1 MEDRITKS
9 MVEEFLKSE
18 NRSFSDESKSFEH
31 FSNYCVLNQIYGAND
46 FELEDIETGDSTP
59 GMDGIAI
66 IVNNKLIQ
74 TTNDIDTLIQQN
86 QNIAVKFIIIQ
97 TKTSEKFNN
106 REMTNLFTYA
116 NCFFTGDPTVFNTEE
131 MHKFLELKDYIFD
144 KGNKLKKNPELFL
157 FYVTLGM
164 WNSSDKNLVTAQDLG
179 TKNLKAS
186 RLFSD
191 VKFIPIGVSEIQ
203 DYYRKSK
210 SKLTATFNFEKR
222 VSMYSLNEN
231 EVGYT
236 GVLPFREFKKLL
248 LEESGA
254 VKPVFEDN
262 IRDYLGPNED
272 VNKSIRRTLET
283 GNVNAFSMLN
293 NGITIVASHINTP
306 GDFATIDDYQIVN
319 GCQTCNTLLENM
331 DSVPN
336 IDNLIIP
343 IRIIATQD
351 ESLKGDITR
360 ATNSQ
365 TAVKK
370 EQLEALSTFQ
380 KKLEE
385 YYTIFKSADAL
396 VYERR
401 KGQYRGSDIP
411 KSRIITI
418 PMQIKTVA
426 AMFLNEPGAVSGQ
439 YGTVVKRVGNKIFKE
454 DDELSIY
461 YVSAL
466 ALYKIENLFKN
477 GTLNKKY
484 RRSRYHAMMLF
495 RMYVGKGKMPYFNE
509 KKMKKYCDEILDV
522 LMNNCECERLYRG
535 IVEFIVSNGES
546 IEIDNR
552 KCFERK
558 ETTEFLTRKMDALRE
573 YLREYK

>member
-1 MEDRITKS
+1 MDDRITKS

-18 NRSFSDESKSFEH
+18 NRSFSDESKAFEH

-66 IVNNKLIQ
+66 IVNNKLVQ

-546 IEIDNR
+546 IEIDNLNFPGVFS
-552 KCFERK
+552 KHPIFSK
-558 ETTEFLTRKMDALRE
+558 ILLHF
-573 YLREYK
+573 

>member
-319 GCQTCNTLLENM
+319 G
-331 DSVPN
+331 
-336 IDNLIIP
+336 
-343 IRIIATQD
+343 
-351 ESLKGDITR
+351 
-360 ATNSQ
+360 
-365 TAVKK
+365 
-370 EQLEALSTFQ
+370 
-380 KKLEE
+380 
-385 YYTIFKSADAL
+385 
-396 VYERR
+396 
-401 KGQYRGSDIP
+401 
-411 KSRIITI
+411 
-418 PMQIKTVA
+418 
-426 AMFLNEPGAVSGQ
+426 
-439 YGTVVKRVGNKIFKE
+439 TVVKRVGNKIFKE

-509 KKMKKYCDEILDV
+509 KKMKKNCDEILDV